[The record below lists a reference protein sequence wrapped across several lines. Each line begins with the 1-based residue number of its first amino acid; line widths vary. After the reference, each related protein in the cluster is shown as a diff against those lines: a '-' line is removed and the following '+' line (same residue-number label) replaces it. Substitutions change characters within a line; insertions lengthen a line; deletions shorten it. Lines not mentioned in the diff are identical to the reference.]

1 MPRHLTRVL
10 AVTALA
16 ALAACSGGGGTL
28 PGTHS
33 AATAPGGAS
42 ATAPAALG
50 SATLSFKRLAPASAT
65 AASSSQRSTRELSA
79 SANSL
84 VIDATQTG
92 AQPYH
97 AVYDISGAV
106 IGNGVTC
113 KTDASGIYVNCSMQV
128 RLPVGNDT
136 LTVATNTARDGSG
149 TTLGS
154 ATIPVTIVDAQDNPI
169 SITLDGAVA
178 AMKLFAADPAPPTG
192 TTENIALIVQLYD
205 AAGTVLIAPQNY
217 TQPVVLTD
225 NDTSGNSSLYTQAT
239 QNSTQRYNGTAPANS
254 SPSPTAKTVSV
265 PDRYTVAYV
274 SYNGTAT
281 PAFTVSAT
289 FGALSA
295 SATIT
300 PAAQAARTAG
310 SGAATHNL
318 ANTVRSYDP
327 VYDTTGQLWLTQTGG
342 KIASV
347 DASYTV
353 TGTYVVGGTVGARS
367 LRAPVVGPDG
377 AIYMDSATVSNG
389 VATAPY
395 YVTRF
400 DPVAHTFTDI
410 ATPNDEVLHLT
421 VANGGLVGAERNA
434 GKVWTLPF
442 NGTTPGTPTE
452 FAVSLSPVSDTTPA
466 LLPLPTR
473 VFPSG
478 DGYLWVVETSYAAVD
493 GSWLAK
499 YSPSGQKI
507 SEAQIDTQRAG
518 RMLDAQAYDA
528 ANGSIWFVD
537 LANLNEF
544 VRDDVA
550 SGTLTTYAVPR
561 LYGYNSY
568 NEFTEYEQLD
578 SHGNLFFISY
588 LDGRVGRIDRTSGR
602 AELLNVSGAG
612 SIYGMALAPSGTSLV
627 VAGYG
632 SGPYLLTL
640 NT

>member
-33 AATAPGGAS
+33 ASPATGGSSAS
-42 ATAPAALG
+42 APAALG
-50 SATLSFKRLAPASAT
+50 SATLSFKRLASGAAASE
-65 AASSSQRSTRELSA
+65 SSSQRSTRELSA

-84 VIDATQTG
+84 VIDAVQTG

-113 KTDASGIYVNCSMQV
+113 KADASGIYVNCSMQV

-178 AMKLFAADPAPPTG
+178 SMKLFAADPAPPTG
-192 TTENIALIVQLYD
+192 ASENIALIVQLYD

-225 NDTSGNSSLYTQAT
+225 NDTSGNSSLYTLAT
-239 QNSTQRYNGTAPANS
+239 QNSTQRYNGTPPANS

-281 PAFTVSAT
+281 AAFTVSAT
-289 FGALSA
+289 FGSLTA
-295 SATIT
+295 STTIA

-327 VYDTTGQLWLTQTGG
+327 VYDSTGQLWITQTGG

-347 DASYTV
+347 DSSYTV
-353 TGTYVVGGTVGARS
+353 TGTYSVSTSSVVRTLRS
-367 LRAPVVGPDG
+367 PVLGPDG
-377 AIYMDSATVSNG
+377 MLYIVSSNVSNG
-389 VATAPY
+389 VPVAPY

-410 ATPNDEVLHLT
+410 PTPNDEVLHLT
-421 VANGGLVGAERNA
+421 VANSAIVGAERNA
-434 GKVWTLPF
+434 GKIWVLPF
-442 NGTTPGTPTE
+442 SGTTPGTPAE
-452 FAVSLSPVSDTTPA
+452 FAVSTPPVPDTTPA

-473 VFPSG
+473 AFPSG
-478 DGYLWVVETSYAAVD
+478 DGNLWVVETSYAAVD
-493 GSWLAK
+493 GTWLAK
-499 YSPSGQKI
+499 YSMTGTKI
-507 SEAQIDTQRAG
+507 SEALVDPQHPQ
-518 RMLDAQAYDA
+518 RMLDAQVYDA
-528 ANGSIWFVD
+528 AHGSMWFVD

-550 SGTLTTYAVPR
+550 SGTLTVYAVPR
-561 LYGYNSY
+561 LYGDNSW
-568 NEFTEYEQLD
+568 NEFTQYEQLD
-578 SHGNLFFISY
+578 ANGNLFFISY
-588 LDGRVGRIDRTSGR
+588 LDNRVGRVDRSTGR
-602 AELLNVSGAG
+602 ADLLAG
-612 SIYGMALAPSGTSLV
+612 VAGNTTYGMTLAPNGTTLV
-627 VAGYG
+627 VVGYG
-632 SGPYLLTL
+632 TGPLLLTM
-640 NT
+640 NV